1 MVLQSIPLAV
11 DLDGTLVRS
20 DTLHEAALRALRDCP
35 LTLLKLPAWLLQ
47 GKAVVK
53 QRLAELAP
61 SDPAALP
68 YNQPLLD
75 WLTLQRAQGRSLV
88 LCTAADRRIAQAIA
102 DHLGIFDDV
111 LASDGAT
118 NLSGADKADA
128 LARRYGERG
137 FDYAGNAEADLPVWQ
152 RARKAVVVNATSA
165 VERRAEAVA
174 AIDRRFAA
182 PAVGLGVLLRALRV
196 HQWAKNLLLFIAPL
210 AAHLLPQASLA
221 AQLLLAFVAF
231 SLCASAVYIG
241 NDLLDLDS
249 DRRHPR
255 KRERPFAAG
264 LLPVRIGVMI
274 APALLAAALACALA
288 VGPAFAGWLLLYFA
302 LTCAY
307 SFGLK
312 RHVIIDCL
320 TLALLYTL
328 RVIAGAAAAGITLS
342 FWLLAFSAFLFLS
355 LAFVKR
361 YAELDL
367 YARSGR
373 EQAHGRG
380 YLTSDAPL
388 IQMLGVVSGYASALV
403 LALYLHSDAVARLYA
418 TPELIW
424 CTLPVHLFWISWVWL
439 KAHRGEMDDDPLLFA
454 LRDKASLWSGAAF
467 ALVLLAG
474 SRSWIFAW

>member
-1 MVLQSIPLAV
+1 LNAIPLAV

-20 DTLHEAALRALRDCP
+20 DTRALRDCP

-53 QRLAELAP
+53 QRLAALAP
-61 SDPAALP
+61 PDPAALP

-75 WLTLQRAQGRSLV
+75 WLTVQRSQGRSLV

-152 RARKAVVVNATSA
+152 RARRAVVVNATGT

-255 KRERPFAAG
+255 KRERPFVLVTGLRQALCRADRAG
-264 LLPVRIGVMI
+264 
-274 APALLAAALACALA
+274 
-288 VGPAFAGWLLLYFA
+288 
-302 LTCAY
+302 
-307 SFGLK
+307 
-312 RHVIIDCL
+312 
-320 TLALLYTL
+320 
-328 RVIAGAAAAGITLS
+328 
-342 FWLLAFSAFLFLS
+342 
-355 LAFVKR
+355 
-361 YAELDL
+361 
-367 YARSGR
+367 
-373 EQAHGRG
+373 
-380 YLTSDAPL
+380 
-388 IQMLGVVSGYASALV
+388 
-403 LALYLHSDAVARLYA
+403 
-418 TPELIW
+418 
-424 CTLPVHLFWISWVWL
+424 
-439 KAHRGEMDDDPLLFA
+439 
-454 LRDKASLWSGAAF
+454 
-467 ALVLLAG
+467 
-474 SRSWIFAW
+474 